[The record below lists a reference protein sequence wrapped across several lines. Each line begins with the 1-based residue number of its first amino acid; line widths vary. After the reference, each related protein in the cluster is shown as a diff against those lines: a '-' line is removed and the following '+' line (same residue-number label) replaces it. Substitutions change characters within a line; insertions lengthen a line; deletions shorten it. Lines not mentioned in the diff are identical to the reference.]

1 MRVLYLA
8 WQDPEERRWYP
19 VGRLTRGD
27 GAYYFVYVRGAQE
40 CRGFRPF
47 LRMEDLS
54 VEYRSE
60 ELFPVFANRLLLKSR
75 PDHKDFLEWLNVPPD
90 ENDPFVLLGRSGGT
104 RETDHFI
111 VFPCPEKTIDGNY
124 HVHFFAHGIRYLPAL
139 AIEQV
144 NTLSARTRLFLM
156 PDPQNESDTLAIALR
171 TGKPVTIVGFV
182 PRFLTEDFH
191 SMLKA
196 TQPHTREV
204 KVEVEKVHLRAPIQM
219 RLLCN
224 ITAPWPEDFPPCSG
238 DLFEPL
244 AGTRSI
250 EHLAVPSR

>member
-8 WQDPEERRWYP
+8 WQDPEGRSWYP
-19 VGRLTRGD
+19 VARLTRRN
-27 GAYYFVYVRGAQE
+27 GAYSFVYVRGAQE
-40 CRGFRPF
+40 CSGFRPF
-47 LRMEDLS
+47 LRMEDLT

-75 PDHKDFLEWLNVPPD
+75 PDHKDFLDWLNVPPD
-90 ENDPFVLLGRSGGT
+90 ENDPLVLLGRSGGA

-111 VFPCPEKTIDGNY
+111 VFPCPEKTMDGKY

-144 NTLSARTRLFLM
+144 NSLSARTRLFLM
-156 PDPQNESDTLAIALR
+156 PDPQNEFDALAIALR
-171 TGKPVTIVGFV
+171 TGAPVTIVGFV

-191 SMLKA
+191 FMLTA
-196 TQPHTREV
+196 SQPDMRKL
-204 KVEVEKVHLRAPIQM
+204 KVEVEKVNLEAPIQM
-219 RLLCN
+219 RLLCS
-224 ITAPWPEDFPPCSG
+224 ITAPWPEDFHPCSG

-244 AGTRSI
+244 AGTRHL
-250 EHLAVPSR
+250 EHVAAPSL